1 MRLFEIKN
9 TIHYDN
15 WRLPNEEEIRKEL
28 SLKKAKN
35 YNEEL
40 GLSNKINCWDSWNNI
55 QKAVKNGK
63 VVRLPYEDY
72 DNIERLSSAST
83 LKGMRNMSLNYRS
96 GPRDPFRIAKGFEND
111 DRIPMAIIIDCGNG
125 RLVLVAGNT
134 RLGCAKICNI
144 IPYPKV
150 LIILGNVKEE
160 INENINEFGL
170 TYYGNCKNSF
180 EDGDSLIP
188 IFRDVSDFACVEED
202 SEQITKDEFMKLT
215 SPLEKEFLNIIKK
228 HKCYYS
234 YNYDKKIAMLY
245 DDNTDTHYF
254 WSNDRLNESINN
266 ENTYQ
271 KIDKILN
278 ELMEITPNIP
288 KPKIK
293 INNQQGD
300 TLGFCHWQYGM
311 KDGKLFIAQNTE
323 IQIQKRATVDD
334 NTLRRILAH
343 ELAHSED
350 FLLNDKAKLEKY
362 GYHTYK
368 MMRKFYKDSGHGEG
382 WFKVAKRFNEKY
394 GDGFV
399 TVTSDQDMIL
409 DDTNIRPFY
418 VLIIEYNGKMG
429 WQISLRLSLKQK
441 VYLNRCANHQ
451 MSYDNKRLYLSN
463 DPVLLKYGA
472 PMIMYGGSAMPR
484 TDEQREHLLKLWNNG
499 NDILDKFK
507 NINESFLNP
516 ATVGLAATM
525 AITGAI
531 GGYNHNKNQE
541 PEITSISDPSTL
553 SNAQLNK
560 ICKASLNRMPDSIK
574 DLLPESEW
582 NKVKFKYTDSNIG
595 GEYDPNNPYTITIND
610 GKVVDAVV
618 WHEALHMIQM
628 RFYPRILNGMMNF
641 NFNSRKSGDENNK
654 YMGLDNSN
662 NAIKIANRLRS
673 SGKTMKDLNVEAQA
687 EIVTNYGIY
696 KYMLD
701 NEKDSDYIKQWQ
713 NGVNTFSPWVQDY
726 KDSYWKNNM
735 KPSNISLYDRIMNLL
750 QKVF

>member
-293 INNQQGD
+293 INN
-300 TLGFCHWQYGM
+300 
-311 KDGKLFIAQNTE
+311 LF
-323 IQIQKRATVDD
+323 
-334 NTLRRILAH
+334 
-343 ELAHSED
+343 
-350 FLLNDKAKLEKY
+350 
-362 GYHTYK
+362 
-368 MMRKFYKDSGHGEG
+368 
-382 WFKVAKRFNEKY
+382 
-394 GDGFV
+394 
-399 TVTSDQDMIL
+399 
-409 DDTNIRPFY
+409 P
-418 VLIIEYNGKMG
+418 
-429 WQISLRLSLKQK
+429 
-441 VYLNRCANHQ
+441 
-451 MSYDNKRLYLSN
+451 
-463 DPVLLKYGA
+463 
-472 PMIMYGGSAMPR
+472 
-484 TDEQREHLLKLWNNG
+484 
-499 NDILDKFK
+499 
-507 NINESFLNP
+507 
-516 ATVGLAATM
+516 
-525 AITGAI
+525 
-531 GGYNHNKNQE
+531 
-541 PEITSISDPSTL
+541 
-553 SNAQLNK
+553 NA
-560 ICKASLNRMPDSIK
+560 
-574 DLLPESEW
+574 
-582 NKVKFKYTDSNIG
+582 V
-595 GEYDPNNPYTITIND
+595 
-610 GKVVDAVV
+610 
-618 WHEALHMIQM
+618 
-628 RFYPRILNGMMNF
+628 
-641 NFNSRKSGDENNK
+641 
-654 YMGLDNSN
+654 
-662 NAIKIANRLRS
+662 
-673 SGKTMKDLNVEAQA
+673 
-687 EIVTNYGIY
+687 
-696 KYMLD
+696 
-701 NEKDSDYIKQWQ
+701 
-713 NGVNTFSPWVQDY
+713 
-726 KDSYWKNNM
+726 
-735 KPSNISLYDRIMNLL
+735 
-750 QKVF
+750 